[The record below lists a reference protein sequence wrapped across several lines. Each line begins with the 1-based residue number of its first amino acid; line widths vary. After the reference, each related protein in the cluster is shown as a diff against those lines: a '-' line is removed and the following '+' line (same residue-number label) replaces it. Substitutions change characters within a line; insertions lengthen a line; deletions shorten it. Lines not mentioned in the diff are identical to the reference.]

1 MNLTGLPHEGS
12 PLRVVLATLY
22 PTDPRRIP
30 GGLRAVAY
38 NLVQGLREWPDL
50 DVHVVHCHS
59 EVDRDRDVVDGNVT
73 VHYRAMPRQR
83 LVPNTLRAIGRVE
96 GLLRE
101 LQPDVVNAHVAH
113 YAVAALR
120 AGYTPL
126 LTIHGVLE
134 REAQIYKST
143 LFDRGRFVLETWLER
158 YALRRVRDVVAI
170 SPYVLEQYRTGS
182 RARFHRIDN
191 PLPNEFFTVP
201 DLTAPPSRSTPFGPA
216 ARRGG
221 TAFGARD
228 ERRGDGAEEGRL
240 LYAGTIDE
248 RKNVLDLLRALLI
261 VRQDKPDVVLRVAGR
276 TTSAAY
282 DRAVREF
289 VAAQGLQRNVEFLGL
304 LDKDRLLDEY
314 ARCAVV
320 VLASVQETA
329 PMTVIE
335 AMAAGKPV
343 VATRV
348 GGVPHLVENGS
359 SGFTVAVGDVKSLA
373 SRVLTLLDDRDLCRR
388 MGQRGRELAQ
398 RFRVETV
405 ADAYRRLYYELAGR
419 AAP

>member
-1 MNLTGLPHEGS
+1 MSLTGLPHEGS

-22 PTDPRRIP
+22 PTDPTRIP
-30 GGLRAVAY
+30 GGMRAVAF

-143 LFDRGRFVLETWLER
+143 WFDRGRFVLETWLER

-170 SPYVLEQYRTGS
+170 SPYVLEQYRAGS

-201 DLTAPPSRSTPFGPA
+201 DLAQ
-216 ARRGG
+216 
-221 TAFGARD
+221 
-228 ERRGDGAEEGRL
+228 EGRL

-261 VRQDKPDVVLRVAGR
+261 VRQAKPNVVLRVAGR

-304 LDKDRLLDEY
+304 QDKHRLLDEY
-314 ARCAVV
+314 ARCAMVL
-320 VLASVQETA
+320 LASVQETA

-359 SGFTVAVGDVKSLA
+359 SGFTVAAGDVESLA
-373 SRVLTLLDDRDLCRR
+373 SRVLTLLDDRDLRYR

-405 ADAYRRLYYELAGR
+405 ANAYRRLYYELAGR

>member
-1 MNLTGLPHEGS
+1 
-12 PLRVVLATLY
+12 VVLATLY

-101 LQPDVVNAHVAH
+101 LEPDVVNAHVAH

-201 DLTAPPSRSTPFGPA
+201 DLTAPPSRST
-216 ARRGG
+216 
-221 TAFGARD
+221 FGARD

-304 LDKDRLLDEY
+304 QDKDRLLDEY

-320 VLASVQETA
+320 LLASVQETA

-359 SGFTVAVGDVKSLA
+359 SGFTVAAGDVESLA
-373 SRVLTLLDDRDLCRR
+373 SRVLTLLDDRDLRRR